1 MSKSAIGALLLGL
14 VTVTG
19 FTSFAQAASWD
30 CPMPITKGGCPVVLT
45 YPARTAAFAARPVT
59 PGARGKVTGPF
70 SGSDQ
75 SASRG

>member
-30 CPMPITKGGCPVVLT
+30 CAHHEGWLPGSAYV
-45 YPARTAAFAARPVT
+45 PARTAAFAARPVT